1 MKEGAD
7 RIVQRVLDDAQ
18 ARAESI
24 NAEASEKAEAV
35 ISEAK
40 DRAERRKEHILEQ
53 SRKTAAEQKGR
64 IIGMAQMDARKDLLT
79 AKQEMI
85 GEAFQKALDELIGL
99 DDETYLSVIHDLILE
114 TAETGTETVIF
125 NSRDQEKITDHFWKE
140 INKSLADSGKKGEL
154 ELSRETR
161 IIKGGFILHS
171 GGVEIN
177 CSFETLLEIKRDEL
191 EYEVAELL
199 FK

>member
-18 ARAESI
+18 GRAESI
-24 NAEASEKAEAV
+24 KTEASEKAEAV

-40 DRAERRKEHILEQ
+40 DRAERRKEHLLEQ
-53 SRKTAAEQKGR
+53 ARKMAAEQKGR
-64 IIGMAQMDARKDLLT
+64 IIGMAQMEGRKEILS

-85 GEAFQKALDELIGL
+85 GEAFQKALDELIAQ
-99 DDETYLSVIHDLILE
+99 DDDAYLSIIRELILE
-114 TAETGTETVIF
+114 MAETGTETVIF
-125 NSRDQEKITDHFWKE
+125 NSRDREKITDQFWNE
-140 INKSLADSGKKGEL
+140 TNKSLTDSGKKGEL
-154 ELSRETR
+154 ELSRESR
-161 IIKGGFILHS
+161 AIRGGFILHR

-177 CSFETLLEIKRDEL
+177 CSFEALLARKRDEL

>member
-24 NAEASEKAEAV
+24 NAEASEKAETV

-53 SRKTAAEQKGR
+53 ARKTAAEQKGR
-64 IIGMAQMDARKDLLT
+64 IIGMAQMEARKDLLT

-99 DDETYLSVIHDLILE
+99 DDETYLSVIRELILDM
-114 TAETGTETVIF
+114 AETGTETVMF
-125 NSRDQEKITDHFWKE
+125 NSRDQEKITDDFWKK

-161 IIKGGFILHS
+161 AIKGGFILHRS
-171 GGVEIN
+171 GVEIN
-177 CSFETLLEIKRDEL
+177 CSFEALLEIKRDEL